1 MPERQHPL
9 PPAEEAQLA
18 DALERRR
25 KQIDREIADY
35 ISDKEKEYRKF
46 EKRLRSEKRD
56 AERQKILQCERE
68 LEKAEMRRRGSRDQG
83 ISALSNGKGQK
94 SPIASTPTRANGV
107 RFTEPTEIPLESE
120 TGYSKVRKG
129 SRSSSHHLPNDG
141 LPVHEREL
149 EFQGLF
155 TPSYLP
161 LLSGKHQFSEDTPLE
176 KSTASSQLTA
186 LHQTDQRSSSAPS
199 PSGPAPQTVNPPST
213 PTNTPLLSS
222 SDPRTE
228 AMSHRRSSS
237 RSDVSISSLR
247 SSLRGPKQTRSPK
260 RVLFSIDNTVVSPST
275 SPLSQRRAAGQKST
289 IGSSLAD
296 QSISHPNSEN
306 SADPSVI
313 PSSWQADIPI
323 HSNHT
328 SLLSNVP
335 ITGIQADGNNG
346 KPPNSAA
353 QMAGTLSPSAGGG
366 GDDFEHVG
374 DEDDLFVFDEDIR
387 HKGEGQEDAGNGD
400 GEEEFGDEELEGL
413 GRQLE
418 SSPHA
423 GSLPIEIRWP
433 VKRDVR
439 D

>member
-68 LEKAEMRRRGSRDQG
+68 LERAEMRRRGSRDQG
-83 ISALSNGKGQK
+83 ISIQSNGRGQK

-107 RFTEPTEIPLESE
+107 RFAEPTEIPLESE
-120 TGYSKVRKG
+120 TGHSKARKG
-129 SRSSSHHLPNDG
+129 SRSSNHNLPIDG

-161 LLSGKHQFSEDTPLE
+161 LLSDKHQFSEDNPLK
-176 KSTASSQLTA
+176 KSPTSSQLTA
-186 LHQTDQRSSSAPS
+186 LHQTDQRSSSAPA
-199 PSGPAPQTVNPPST
+199 PSDPAPQTVDPPST
-213 PTNTPLLSS
+213 PTNTSLLSS
-222 SDPRTE
+222 SDPRAE

-237 RSDVSISSLR
+237 RSDASMSWLR

-260 RVLFSIDNTVVSPST
+260 RVLFSIDNIVVSPST
-275 SPLSQRRAAGQKST
+275 SPLSQRRAAGQKSAT
-289 IGSSLAD
+289 GSSPSD
-296 QSISHPNSEN
+296 QSMSQPSSEN
-306 SADPSVI
+306 PADPSVI
-313 PSSWQADIPI
+313 RSSWQADIPV
-323 HSNHT
+323 HSNHK

-335 ITGIQADGNNG
+335 ITGLQPNGNNG
-346 KPPNSAA
+346 KPQNSTAH
-353 QMAGTLSPSAGGG
+353 MAGIASPSAGGG
-366 GDDFEHVG
+366 ADDFEHVG

-387 HKGEGQEDAGNGD
+387 HKGEGQEDED
-400 GEEEFGDEELEGL
+400 GGG
-413 GRQLE
+413 
-418 SSPHA
+418 
-423 GSLPIEIRWP
+423 
-433 VKRDVR
+433 
-439 D
+439 

>member
-68 LEKAEMRRRGSRDQG
+68 LERAEMRRRGSRDQG
-83 ISALSNGKGQK
+83 ISTLSNGKGQK

-107 RFTEPTEIPLESE
+107 RFAEPTEIPLESE

-129 SRSSSHHLPNDG
+129 SRSSNNNLPIDG

-161 LLSGKHQFSEDTPLE
+161 LLSGKHQFSEDSPPR

-199 PSGPAPQTVNPPST
+199 PSDPAPQTVSPPST
-213 PTNTPLLSS
+213 PTNILPLSS

-237 RSDVSISSLR
+237 RSDTSISSLR
-247 SSLRGPKQTRSPK
+247 SSLRDPKQTRSPK
-260 RVLFSIDNTVVSPST
+260 RVLFSIDNIVVSPST
-275 SPLSQRRAAGQKST
+275 SPLSQRRATGQKSAA
-289 IGSSLAD
+289 GSSPAD
-296 QSISHPNSEN
+296 QSIAQPSSGNP
-306 SADPSVI
+306 ADHSVI
-313 PSSWQADIPI
+313 RSSWQADIPV
-323 HSNHT
+323 HSNHKG
-328 SLLSNVP
+328 LLSNVP
-335 ITGIQADGNNG
+335 ITGLQPNGNNG
-346 KPPNSAA
+346 RPPNSAA
-353 QMAGTLSPSAGGG
+353 QTAGTPSPSAGGG

-374 DEDDLFVFDEDIR
+374 DEDDLFAFDEDIR
-387 HKGEGQEDAGNGD
+387 YKGEGREDEGG

-433 VKRDVR
+433 GKRDVR